1 MDEQQAEAVPDGEA
15 TKPGAAR
22 PAGKVHTTVMWAT
35 LLVAVAAL
43 LGAGLLVW
51 RGLQADKAI
60 ALVAQSVRQDARASG
75 AAMAAATPSMP
86 PAPMPAPAP
95 APTPTPAPAPAPRA
109 LAAVAV
115 TPSAPAQISPVK
127 ATVKQGYMVKR
138 PAVRSRALARPRPS
152 ARTSKRPMSAAS
164 VEQRLARCKDRAGEA
179 AAACFARACAS
190 YASRAPICL
199 NDEPARPR

>member
-1 MDEQQAEAVPDGEA
+1 MDEQQAEAVPDGES
-15 TKPGAAR
+15 TKPVAAR
-22 PAGKVHTTVMWAT
+22 PAGKAHTTVMWAT

-43 LGAGLLVW
+43 LGAGLLAW

-75 AAMAAATPSMP
+75 AAMAAAAPTMP

-95 APTPTPAPAPAPRA
+95 APALAPRP
-109 LAAVAV
+109 LAAAAA
-115 TPSAPAQISPVK
+115 TPSAPARISPVK
-127 ATVKQGYMVKR
+127 AAVKQGYMVKR
-138 PAVRSRALARPRPS
+138 PAVRSRALARPRPP
-152 ARTSKRPMSAAS
+152 ARTPKRPMSAAS